1 MKATKAQEIIRA
13 LNEKIK
19 KQENHNT
26 QRFRKSFIIK
36 PKMFRNIIIP
46 NEDLKKAYPIESY
59 IHPSKR
65 KYHTNFE
72 ELLQLYKNSIY
83 IKSMELED
91 IFLSLRRSLYFL

>member
-1 MKATKAQEIIRA
+1 
-13 LNEKIK
+13 
-19 KQENHNT
+19 
-26 QRFRKSFIIK
+26 
-36 PKMFRNIIIP
+36 MFRNIIIP